1 MTSDA
6 DDPSYESV
14 ENVLIFLALCH
25 SIKVDQ
31 DTGSYI
37 SASPDETAL
46 VEGVAAQGYIF
57 RGRDPKSNIISVE
70 RKRDGAVLRYEL
82 LCTLA
87 FNGLRKRMSVVV
99 RDCKTNAIS
108 ILCKGADS
116 IVKGY
121 LDMSSE

>member
-6 DDPSYESV
+6 NDPSYESV
-14 ENVLIFLALCH
+14 ENVLVFLALCH
-25 SIKVDQ
+25 SIEVDQ
-31 DTGSYI
+31 DTGKYI

-57 RGRDPKSNIISVE
+57 RGRDPESNIISVE
-70 RKRDGAVLRYEL
+70 RKRDGVALQYEL

-99 RDCKTNAIS
+99 RNCKTNVIS

-121 LDMSSE
+121 LDNNSE